1 MFSAWLRLPLDK
13 KTSSKK
19 SLSWVRAEKRQ
30 HDTAKEI
37 LLPEEI
43 QQLCGDA
50 FRWRWE
56 RFTVPSSSVCI
67 PGCVGATQTSSHIAM
82 WIYSTKTLRFQQQ
95 KTKDHSSRSWVIV
108 PLNDTLIRLIG
119 EPSDDNFDERVFKL
133 PHYNICNLYLRKWVK
148 EAGIKKKIDMAL
160 RPAQFRC
167 ECPYQRSEHKTVS
180 SLLGHTSIKMTERY
194 LHVVDSLKQDAIDSL
209 GEINYAPM

>member
-1 MFSAWLRLPLDK
+1 MRWCD
-13 KTSSKK
+13 TS
-19 SLSWVRAEKRQ
+19 
-30 HDTAKEI
+30 
-37 LLPEEI
+37 
-43 QQLCGDA
+43 QLTYRNVD
-50 FRWRWE
+50 
-56 RFTVPSSSVCI
+56 
-67 PGCVGATQTSSHIAM
+67 
-82 WIYSTKTLRFQQQ
+82 YSTKTLRFQQQ

-119 EPSDDNFDERVFKL
+119 EPSDDNFDEQVFKL

-148 EAGIKKKIDMAL
+148 EAGLKKKITWHCARHSFAVNVL
-160 RPAQFRC
+160 TKGANI
-167 ECPYQRSEHKTVS
+167 KTVS